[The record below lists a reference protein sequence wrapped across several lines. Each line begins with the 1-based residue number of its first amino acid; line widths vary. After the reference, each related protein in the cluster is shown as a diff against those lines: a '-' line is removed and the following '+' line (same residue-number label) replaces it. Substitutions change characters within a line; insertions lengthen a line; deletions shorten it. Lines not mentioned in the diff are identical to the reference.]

1 MENNKYDK
9 EININLSKK
18 YQILS
23 KYIAFY
29 CLIKENS
36 LTEEE
41 LLEKK
46 FKEIESVI
54 SYDYSNFVINV
65 ELLTA
70 KNIPLYVSKFETTK
84 SVKLKIEDKE
94 GIPPVQ

>member
-29 CLIKENS
+29 SLIKENS

-46 FKEIESVI
+46 FKEIESII
-54 SYDYSNFVINV
+54 SYDYSNF
-65 ELLTA
+65 
-70 KNIPLYVSKFETTK
+70 
-84 SVKLKIEDKE
+84 LKC
-94 GIPPVQ
+94 

>member
-29 CLIKENS
+29 SLIKENS

-46 FKEIESVI
+46 FKEIEM
-54 SYDYSNFVINV
+54 
-65 ELLTA
+65 
-70 KNIPLYVSKFETTK
+70 
-84 SVKLKIEDKE
+84 
-94 GIPPVQ
+94 